1 MRDMKA
7 LFVMMIPLA
16 ALHVPV
22 LGAVGS
28 SAYPRMES
36 AFDIPRSDAE
46 DVIYF
51 RSEDVLQGQLLS
63 EKIGLVTPYG
73 MLSIPLRRCAG
84 LSFDV
89 ARTPRDAV
97 VTVNFNRLSGMITD
111 HVFRFRI
118 GSSGT
123 VVPIRKETVAY
134 MVLRKTAEET
144 DFLKDSEKPDLF
156 VMANGD
162 LLTGKAAEQTVDI
175 RTDYGKVA
183 VSFGE
188 IKDVRLLPEG
198 DITAIITKTTGNPIR
213 GACETNELSLS
224 LEMGQILPAVYK
236 DQFARILVGRARD
249 LAPAQFGVRPAAG
262 EGVPNAEFRVGGPEP
277 EAGLSGKAA
286 LLDEPTLTLDLG
298 KQATMKLALIP
309 AGKFLMGSL
318 ADEASRD
325 EDEGPPREV
334 VLSQSF
340 YLGVHEVTQGQYEAI
355 MGTNPSKFIDAAK
368 PVESVSWEDAV
379 EFCRRVSR
387 RTHQSVALPTEAQWE
402 YACRAGSKMRFGFGD
417 DDRQLST
424 YARYGQ
430 GAEAG
435 TVAVGSKKPSAWG
448 LYDMHGNVWE
458 WCADWYTSSYVN
470 AATQDPTGPLS
481 GQWRVLRGGSWVNT
495 WDGCRCAARNKSAP
509 DVRYNGLGF
518 RVIVKVR

>member
-1 MRDMKA
+1 MNVW
-7 LFVMMIPLA
+7 LVA
-16 ALHVPV
+16 AILSAVLHAP
-22 LGAVGS
+22 AAAAAGS
-28 SAYPRMES
+28 SAYPPMEL

-84 LSFDV
+84 LSFDA
-89 ARTPRDAV
+89 ARTPTDAV
-97 VTVNFNRLSGMITD
+97 VTVNFNRLSGIITD
-111 HVFRFRI
+111 HVLRFRI

-123 VVPIRKETVAY
+123 VVPIRKETVAFV
-134 MVLRKTAEET
+134 VLKKASDET
-144 DFLKDSEKPDLF
+144 DSFKDSERPDLF

-162 LLTGKAAEQTVDI
+162 LLTGKVAEQTVDI

-183 VSFGE
+183 VSFNE

-198 DITAIITKTTGNPIR
+198 EVTAIIARTTGNPIR
-213 GACETNELSLS
+213 GAWETNELSLG

-249 LAPAQFGVRPAAG
+249 LAPAQFGVRPWEAG
-262 EGVPNAEFRVGGPEP
+262 EP
-277 EAGLSGKAA
+277 EAGLLGKAA

-298 KQATMKLALIP
+298 KQATMKLVLVP
-309 AGKFLMGSL
+309 AGKFLMGSP
-318 ADEASRD
+318 ADEAGRD

-334 VLSQSF
+334 VISQPF
-340 YLGVHEVTQGQYEAI
+340 YMGVHEVTQGHYEAI
-355 MGTNPSKFIDAAK
+355 MGANPSKFIDAAK
-368 PVESVSWEDAV
+368 PVECVSWEDAV
-379 EFCRRVSR
+379 EFCRRAAR
-387 RTHQSVALPTEAQWE
+387 RTRQPVALPTEAQWE
-402 YACRAGSKMRFGFGD
+402 YACRTGSKTRFGFGD

-435 TVAVGSKKPSAWG
+435 TVAAGSKKPSAWG

-458 WCADWYTSSYVN
+458 WCADWYASSYVN

-495 WDGCRCAARNKSAP
+495 WEGCRCAARNKSTS
-509 DVRYNGLGF
+509 DVWYNGLGF
-518 RVIVKVR
+518 RVVVNLK

>member
-1 MRDMKA
+1 MRDMNT
-7 LFVMMIPLA
+7 LFIVAILLGVLHAPAVA
-16 ALHVPV
+16 A
-22 LGAVGS
+22 AGS
-28 SAYPRMES
+28 SVYPRMES
-36 AFDIPRSDAE
+36 AFDIARSDAE
-46 DVIYF
+46 DIIYF

-63 EKIGLVTPYG
+63 EKIGLATPYG

-84 LSFDV
+84 LSFDA
-89 ARTPRDAV
+89 ARTPADAV
-97 VTVNFNRLSGMITD
+97 VTVNFNRLSGIITD

-123 VVPIRKETVAY
+123 VVPIRKETVAF
-134 MVLRKTAEET
+134 VLLKKTAEET

-162 LLTGKAAEQTVDI
+162 LLTGKAAEQAMDI

-183 VSFGE
+183 VSFNE
-188 IKDVRLLPEG
+188 IKEVRLLPEG
-198 DITAIITKTTGNPIR
+198 DVTAIIARTTGNPMR
-213 GACETNELSLS
+213 GAWETNELSLS
-224 LEMGQILPAVYK
+224 LEMGQILPAIYK
-236 DQFARILVGRARD
+236 DQFARILVGQARD
-249 LAPAQFGVRPAAG
+249 LAPAQFGVRPVAA
-262 EGVPNAEFRVGGPEP
+262 AESD
-277 EAGLSGKAA
+277 AGLPAKA

-309 AGKFLMGSL
+309 AGKFMMGSL
-318 ADEASRD
+318 GDEAGRD
-325 EDEGPPREV
+325 EDEGPQREV
-334 VLSQSF
+334 VISKPF
-340 YLGVHEVTQGQYEAI
+340 YMGVHEVTQGQYEAI
-355 MGTNPSKFIDAAK
+355 MGANPSKFIDAAK

-387 RTHQSVALPTEAQWE
+387 RTHQPVALPTEVQWE
-402 YACRAGSKMRFGFGD
+402 YACRAGSKTRFGFGD

-435 TVAVGSKKPSAWG
+435 TAAVGSKKPSAWG
-448 LYDMHGNVWE
+448 LHDMHGNVWE
-458 WCADWYTSSYVN
+458 WCADWYASSYVN
-470 AATQDPTGPLS
+470 AATQDPAGPLS

-495 WDGCRCAARNKSAP
+495 WEGCRCAARNKSTP

-518 RVIVKVR
+518 RVVVNLR